1 MYAEFRRL
9 RVWLSRGRVA
19 GGEYS
24 NGSGPGSKHFDL
36 WPLSKAAE
44 ACFGTAQWPADR
56 VVPQP

>member
-1 MYAEFRRL
+1 M
-9 RVWLSRGRVA
+9 WLSRGRVA